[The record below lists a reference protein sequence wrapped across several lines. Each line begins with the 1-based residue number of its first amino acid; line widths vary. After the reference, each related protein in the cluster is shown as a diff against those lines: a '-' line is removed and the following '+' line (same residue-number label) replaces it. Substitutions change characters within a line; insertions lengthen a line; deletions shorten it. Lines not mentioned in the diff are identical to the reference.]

1 MYSGYYTRQSPYCQ
15 SLRTGGQPNVVPAEL
30 RQPLHARAATTSERQ
45 VEATLRARLDAG
57 AACDYASVQVEVRP
71 LVPSV
76 PVMHTP
82 RPNLA
87 QYDALL
93 AGGLR
98 G

>member
-1 MYSGYYTRQSPYCQ
+1 M
-15 SLRTGGQPNVVPAEL
+15 PAEL
-30 RQPLHARAATTSERQ
+30 RQPLHALAATTSERQ

>member
-1 MYSGYYTRQSPYCQ
+1 M
-15 SLRTGGQPNVVPAEL
+15 VPAEL
-30 RQPLHARAATTSERQ
+30 RQPLHTLAATTSERK

-57 AACDYASVQVEVRP
+57 AACDYASVQTEVRP

-76 PVMHTP
+76 PVMYTP
-82 RPNLA
+82 RQDLA